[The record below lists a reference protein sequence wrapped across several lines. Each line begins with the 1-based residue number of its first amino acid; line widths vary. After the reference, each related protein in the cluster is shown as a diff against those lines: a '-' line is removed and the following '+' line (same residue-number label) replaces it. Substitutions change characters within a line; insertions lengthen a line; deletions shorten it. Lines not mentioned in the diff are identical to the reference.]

1 MFEKVVRLCAQVK
14 KLNYLSRTLI
24 TKFLAKWS
32 RMMKRLVLA
41 SDSSFHPVLKS
52 LLSWVEQSV
61 KWKSQESLN
70 YHQNVCLRTY
80 VHSGILQESPFD
92 RKCDCIF
99 IVAFQKK
106 NLKMST
112 WKKKSGI
119 LVYISTSVLLEQK

>member
-1 MFEKVVRLCAQVK
+1 
-14 KLNYLSRTLI
+14 
-24 TKFLAKWS
+24 
-32 RMMKRLVLA
+32 MMKRLVLA

-99 IVAFQKK
+99 IAAFQKK
-106 NLKMST
+106 KIENVDLEKKNL
-112 WKKKSGI
+112 
-119 LVYISTSVLLEQK
+119 V

>member
-1 MFEKVVRLCAQVK
+1 
-14 KLNYLSRTLI
+14 
-24 TKFLAKWS
+24 
-32 RMMKRLVLA
+32 MMKRLVLA
-41 SDSSFHPVLKS
+41 SDSSFHPALKS

-80 VHSGILQESPFD
+80 VRRASGGILQEPPFD

-106 NLKMST
+106 KYENVDLK
-112 WKKKSGI
+112 KKKSGI
-119 LVYISTSVLLEQK
+119 VYISTSVLFFRTEVVKLIIFWQPLAVLKMRRYD

>member
-1 MFEKVVRLCAQVK
+1 
-14 KLNYLSRTLI
+14 
-24 TKFLAKWS
+24 
-32 RMMKRLVLA
+32 MKRLVLA
-41 SDSSFHPVLKS
+41 SDSSFHPALKS

-80 VHSGILQESPFD
+80 VRRASGGILQEPPFD

-99 IVAFQKK
+99 IVEFQKK

-112 WKKKSGI
+112 
-119 LVYISTSVLLEQK
+119 